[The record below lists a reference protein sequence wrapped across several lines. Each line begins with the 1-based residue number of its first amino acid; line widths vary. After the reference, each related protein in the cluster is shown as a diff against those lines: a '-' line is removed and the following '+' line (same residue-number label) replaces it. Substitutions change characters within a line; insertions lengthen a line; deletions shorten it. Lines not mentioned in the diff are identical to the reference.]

1 MNNAELTFSYHFL
14 FPPSFPFS
22 PPPCAVV
29 KIERQTCKL
38 SLWCLHHHDPPHH
51 SLFPDSRVITLIH
64 LRLFSLSSTGA
75 GEPKQEERLSGQT
88 GSGEKVLRQHI
99 DALSPYLYYVPH
111 KNSPAKAFRSSP
123 PLTSHSSSACTQ
135 PLLRGNEKQL
145 FPDIKCR
152 NQDAQT
158 AK

>member
-1 MNNAELTFSYHFL
+1 MIISGGSRALADLCVKSEKFAFLVPGWRIYYVNEHSRKYRPVCAGCLWCPSHRPGSSTGSMNNVELTFSYHFL

-22 PPPCAVV
+22 PPPCAIV

-88 GSGEKVLRQHI
+88 GSGEKVLR
-99 DALSPYLYYVPH
+99 
-111 KNSPAKAFRSSP
+111 
-123 PLTSHSSSACTQ
+123 
-135 PLLRGNEKQL
+135 
-145 FPDIKCR
+145 
-152 NQDAQT
+152 
-158 AK
+158 